1 MAWSNQVSSGLR
13 DRLARTIEEGLR
25 LNDLLAG
32 VAPELPADE
41 EEPASPTMPTD
52 QQSRRAAGLRP
63 SGAACA
69 NRPGHT
75 GPALRCRPLAVGPAL
90 TVWYFFLL
98 LLHFGKIPWPKFD
111 KNSEKFWQNLL
122 ILEEISKHFS
132 NFR

>member
-52 QQSRRAAGLRP
+52 QQSRRAAG
-63 SGAACA
+63 
-69 NRPGHT
+69 
-75 GPALRCRPLAVGPAL
+75 
-90 TVWYFFLL
+90 
-98 LLHFGKIPWPKFD
+98 
-111 KNSEKFWQNLL
+111 
-122 ILEEISKHFS
+122 
-132 NFR
+132 